1 MLKALASISDA
12 SVRDSVSY
20 LPSFSQPTA
29 PKAKPSTA
37 INPMKTLT
45 KTSRK
50 SGFTLIELVIV
61 IAVIGILA
69 AVAIPR
75 FIDFSGDAKEA
86 AAKGALG
93 GVRSAIA
100 ISYSHS
106 ATPSGGGTATYPTLS
121 DLTTPGTVMAEAIPD
136 NPYST
141 SAVKNKVIAGTVK
154 GTPVTSGTT
163 GGWCYNAATGQ
174 FWADTASGAGE
185 AGF

>member
-1 MLKALASISDA
+1 
-12 SVRDSVSY
+12 
-20 LPSFSQPTA
+20 
-29 PKAKPSTA
+29 
-37 INPMKTLT
+37 MKTLT
-45 KTSRK
+45 KVTRK

-61 IAVIGILA
+61 IAVLGILA

-75 FIDFSGDAKEA
+75 FVDFSGDAKEA
-86 AAKGALG
+86 ACKGALG

-106 ATPSGGGTATYPTLS
+106 ATPSGGGVAKFPTIG
-121 DLTTPGTVMAEAIPD
+121 DLTTPGTVMAEALPD

-141 SAVKNKVIAGTVK
+141 SAVKNTVIVGAVK
-154 GTPVTSGTT
+154 GTPVTAGTT
-163 GGWCYNAATGQ
+163 GGWCYNAATGE